1 LIYAGRIT
9 VTGLGTMVCLSL
21 AGTQGM
27 MAKSTQTS
35 RGENKKIPF
44 YKNDYLAFMC
54 KCSGKV
60 NNSRNL

>member
-9 VTGLGTMVCLSL
+9 VTGLGTMVCPSL

-44 YKNDYLAFMC
+44 LIKMIIWLSCANAAE
-54 KCSGKV
+54 K
-60 NNSRNL
+60 